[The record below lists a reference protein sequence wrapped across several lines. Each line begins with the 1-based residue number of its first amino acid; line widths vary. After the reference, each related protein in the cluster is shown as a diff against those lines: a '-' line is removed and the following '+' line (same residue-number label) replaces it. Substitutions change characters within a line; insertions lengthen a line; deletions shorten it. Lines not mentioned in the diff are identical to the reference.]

1 MNENLSRRR
10 FLQGA
15 CIGVGALTLSGCD
28 DKKPDKKASKKE
40 AFSGK
45 ANGLPS
51 CDILIIG
58 SGGAGLRA
66 AVAARKVAPE
76 LSVIVATKM
85 MPSRNATCMAE
96 GGINGVTNFS
106 DGDSYKLHAYDTVKG
121 GAYLV
126 DQDAAIKFCEL
137 AGKAIAEMDYIGTLF
152 SRNPSGG
159 VDAKKGDIPG
169 GVAQRMMGGASKRR
183 CNYSADKTGHIVMHA
198 CFDEAVSNDVKFLM
212 DYELLDI
219 GVEDGKCEGVVL
231 RNLQTGDIT
240 PVLCKALVVA
250 TGGYTRIFYNRTSVP
265 YIATGDGVAAAVRA
279 GLGFEDPEMIQFHP
293 TGVANGGTLITEA
306 ARGEGGYLL
315 NNKGERFMKNYHEK
329 MELAPRDV
337 VARAIETEI
346 REGRGYGEGLGSYVL
361 IDVRHLGKETI
372 MKKLPKIRHT
382 ALLFE
387 NLDLVEHP
395 VPIRPTAH
403 YSMGGIEVDKFDD
416 MSTKIPGLYVGGE
429 ASCVSIHGANR
440 LGGNSLSD
448 AVVTGQLAGKGAS
461 AYAKTTSF
469 GSGKN
474 TEELAK
480 KWREKFKKV
489 ANGKGE
495 ANEMYLLREELGK
508 QNWDNMGIFRTQDK
522 LDALEKVLEDIQAR
536 YDKLSVPNA
545 NPVMNTAFTD
555 YVELGNLILLSR
567 CACLAARKRL
577 ESRGAHTREDYPKR
591 DDVNFLKHSIVTLN
605 DGKLELGYKNV
616 VVTEFSLDGR
626 KPQ

>member
-66 AVAARKVAPE
+66 AVAARKAAPE

-159 VDAKKGDIPG
+159 VDAKKGDVPG

-372 MKKLPKIRHT
+372 MKELPKIRHT

-416 MSTKIPGLYVGGE
+416 MSTKMPGLYVGGE
-429 ASCVSIHGANR
+429 ASCVYIHGANR

-461 AYAKTTSF
+461 AYAKTASF

-480 KWREKFKKV
+480 KWHEKFKKV

-522 LDALEKVLEDIQAR
+522 LDVLEKALEDIQAR